1 MSRVLQYNELPGNAY
16 PISGLVEEIEMNITT
31 VKAGG
36 MRLRIEL
43 LPNGRAEFIGDR
55 KHIKRAL
62 KAQGLSGNPR
72 DYL

>member
-1 MSRVLQYNELPGNAY
+1 MH
-16 PISGLVEEIEMNITT
+16 ITT

-36 MRLRIEL
+36 MRLRIET
-43 LPNGRAEFIGDR
+43 LPNGRAEFVGDR
-55 KHIKRAL
+55 KQIKRAL

>member
-1 MSRVLQYNELPGNAY
+1 
-16 PISGLVEEIEMNITT
+16 MNITT